1 MSTRHGTSERGP
13 TAGVI
18 EGSGPGA
25 SGAEVPGA
33 AGSWAAAS
41 GPAAPGPATPGSATP
56 GPATPGLATPGSA
69 AHERGR
75 GTSRVG
81 GALTAIGVAL
91 SIVASVL
98 TGLLLE
104 HAERTLPYRTVK
116 EALDH
121 GDGAAYAPSVV
132 CAASQVLWVA
142 LVFVGFILL
151 VIGFARGYRRTWV
164 WIAAVL
170 GPVGL
175 LVSVSTFVVTLGLA
189 A

>member
-1 MSTRHGTSERGP
+1 M
-13 TAGVI
+13 ADVI

-41 GPAAPGPATPGSATP
+41 GPAAPGP
-56 GPATPGLATPGSA
+56 ATPGSA

-98 TGLLLE
+98 TGLLLN

>member
-1 MSTRHGTSERGP
+1 MSTRPRPLEHGPATD
-13 TAGVI
+13 VV
-18 EGSGPGA
+18 EGSGAGTPGA
-25 SGAEVPGA
+25 EASVGAGTGAAVRGGVAPGA
-33 AGSWAAAS
+33 
-41 GPAAPGPATPGSATP
+41 PR
-56 GPATPGLATPGSA
+56 
-69 AHERGR
+69 ERGR
-75 GTSRVG
+75 GVSRVG
-81 GALTAIGVAL
+81 GVLTAIGVVL

-132 CAASQVLWVA
+132 CAASQVFWVA
-142 LVFVGFILL
+142 LVFLGFILL

-175 LVSVSTFVVTLGLA
+175 LVSVSAFVVTLGLA
-189 A
+189 AA

>member
-41 GPAAPGPATPGSATP
+41 GPAAP

>member
-13 TAGVI
+13 MADVI

-25 SGAEVPGA
+25 SGAAVPGA
-33 AGSWAAAS
+33 AGSWAAP
-41 GPAAPGPATPGSATP
+41 GPAA
-56 GPATPGLATPGSA
+56 PGSA

-175 LVSVSTFVVTLGLA
+175 LVSASTFVVTLGLA

>member
-1 MSTRHGTSERGP
+1 M
-13 TAGVI
+13 
-18 EGSGPGA
+18 
-25 SGAEVPGA
+25 
-33 AGSWAAAS
+33 
-41 GPAAPGPATPGSATP
+41 
-56 GPATPGLATPGSA
+56 
-69 AHERGR
+69 
-75 GTSRVG
+75 SRVG
-81 GALTAIGVAL
+81 GVLTAIGVAL

-132 CAASQVLWVA
+132 CAASQVFWVA
-142 LVFVGFILL
+142 LVFLGFILL

-175 LVSVSTFVVTLGLA
+175 LVSVSAFVVTLGLA
-189 A
+189 AA